1 VQGIKRKI
9 VYVTLYE
16 IIAIA
21 CTSAGLALLGGHG
34 GAQAGVAAVGA
45 SAIAVV
51 WNLVYNAAFESWEA
65 RQTVRGRSMLRR
77 VAHAVGFEIGLVV
90 FIVPLFAWWLKV
102 SLWEAFLLDLGLIV
116 FFLVYTYV
124 FSLAFDRVFG
134 LPASAT
140 AKPAGEPNVE
150 PTAEPTAAT
159 SLCDAR

>member
-1 VQGIKRKI
+1 MQGIKRKI

-77 VAHAVGFEIGLVV
+77 AAHAIGFEIGLVV

-124 FSLAFDRVFG
+124 FSLAFDRMFG
-134 LPASAT
+134 LPASAV
-140 AKPAGEPNVE
+140 AKPVDE
-150 PTAEPTAAT
+150 PTAEP